1 MHYDDFE
8 YNWRSV
14 ERPWD
19 EGRWDEEPKAVTG
32 SYSLSEKRYQFDKI
46 DHTTQGAY
54 KFRDANGLFWVP
66 KYAVA
71 GMVHPNED
79 HPAHPGYVIIDP
91 YVEFSACYW
100 NDREKQTTGER
111 VPEMGK
117 GYRKYQISEI
127 QAPAN
132 IQHIVKVKVLSLH
145 SHNEELFAVC
155 EDGKVRGFDFD
166 NNEWYDLPA
175 VTK

>member
-1 MHYDDFE
+1 MHYDDFA
-8 YNWRSV
+8 Y
-14 ERPWD
+14 
-19 EGRWDEEPKAVTG
+19 GYQWDEEPKAVTG

-71 GMVHPNED
+71 GMVHPNEN
-79 HPAHPGYVIIDP
+79 HPGYVIIDP

-111 VPEMGK
+111 VPEMRESGK
-117 GYRKYQISEI
+117 GYRKYEI
-127 QAPAN
+127 TPLAN
-132 IQHIVKVKVLSLH
+132 IQPLTKVKVL
-145 SHNEELFAVC
+145 NICNVNGELYAVC
-155 EDGKVRGFDFD
+155 EDGRVRSFDFD
-166 NNEWYDLPA
+166 ENEWYDLPA

>member
-1 MHYDDFE
+1 MHYDDLE
-8 YNWRSV
+8 YNYG
-14 ERPWD
+14 WD
-19 EGRWDEEPKAVTG
+19 EDRRWDEEPKAVT
-32 SYSLSEKRYQFDKI
+32 SLSEKRYLFEKI
-46 DHTTQGAY
+46 DHATQGAY
-54 KFRDANGLFWVP
+54 KFRDSHGLFWVP

-79 HPAHPGYVIIDP
+79 HPGYVIIDP
-91 YVEFSACYW
+91 YVEFSARYW
-100 NDREKQTTGER
+100 NGMENVTTSDP
-111 VPEMGK
+111 VPEMRESGK
-117 GYRKYQISEI
+117 GYRKYEI

-132 IQHIVKVKVLSLH
+132 IQPVTKVKVLSLH

-166 NNEWYDLPA
+166 DNEWYDLPA

>member
-8 YNWRSV
+8 YSYGYQ
-14 ERPWD
+14 WD
-19 EGRWDEEPKAVTG
+19 EVRRWDEEPKAVT
-32 SYSLSEKRYQFDKI
+32 SLAEKRYQFDKI
-46 DHTTQGAY
+46 DHVTQGAY

-79 HPAHPGYVIIDP
+79 HPGYVIIDP
-91 YVEFSACYW
+91 YVDFSARYW
-100 NDREKQTTGER
+100 NGMENVTTSDP

-117 GYRKYQISEI
+117 GYRKYEI

-132 IQHIVKVKVLSLH
+132 LQPLTKVKVL
-145 SHNEELFAVC
+145 NICNVNGELYAVC
-155 EDGKVRGFDFD
+155 EDGRVRSFDFD
-166 NNEWYDLPA
+166 ENEWIDLPA
-175 VTK
+175 ILK

>member
-19 EGRWDEEPKAVTG
+19 EGRWDEEPKVVTG

-46 DHTTQGAY
+46 DHSTQGAY

-71 GMVHPNED
+71 GMVHPNEN
-79 HPAHPGYVIIDP
+79 HPGYVIIDP

-117 GYRKYQISEI
+117 GYHKYEI
-127 QAPAN
+127 TPPEN
-132 IQHIVKVKVLSLH
+132 IQPIVKVKVLSLH
-145 SHNEELFAVC
+145 SHNDELFAVC

-166 NNEWYDLPA
+166 NNEWYNLPA
-175 VTK
+175 IVK

>member
-1 MHYDDFE
+1 MHYDDLE
-8 YNWRSV
+8 YNYG
-14 ERPWD
+14 WD
-19 EGRWDEEPKAVTG
+19 EDRRWDEEPKAVT
-32 SYSLSEKRYQFDKI
+32 SLSEKRYLFEKI
-46 DHTTQGAY
+46 DHVTQGAY

-79 HPAHPGYVIIDP
+79 HPGYVIIDP
-91 YVEFSACYW
+91 YVDFSARYW
-100 NDREKQTTGER
+100 NGMENVTTSDL

-117 GYRKYQISEI
+117 GYRKYEI
-127 QAPAN
+127 TPPEN
-132 IQHIVKVKVLSLH
+132 IQPIVKVKVLSLH

-175 VTK
+175 VVK

>member
-1 MHYDDFE
+1 MHYDDLV
-8 YNWRSV
+8 Y
-14 ERPWD
+14 
-19 EGRWDEEPKAVTG
+19 GYQWDEEPKAVT
-32 SYSLSEKRYQFDKI
+32 SLSEKRYLFEKI
-46 DHTTQGAY
+46 DHATQGAY
-54 KFRDANGLFWVP
+54 KFRDSHGLFWVP

-79 HPAHPGYVIIDP
+79 HPGYVIIDP
-91 YVEFSACYW
+91 YVDFSARYW
-100 NDREKQTTGER
+100 NGMENVTTSDP

-117 GYRKYQISEI
+117 GYRKYEI
-127 QAPAN
+127 TPPAN
-132 IQHIVKVKVLSLH
+132 IQPLTKVKVLSLH

-175 VTK
+175 IVK

>member
-1 MHYDDFE
+1 MHYDDLV
-8 YNWRSV
+8 Y
-14 ERPWD
+14 
-19 EGRWDEEPKAVTG
+19 GYQWDEEPKAVA
-32 SYSLSEKRYQFDKI
+32 SLSEKRYLFEKI
-46 DHTTQGAY
+46 DHATQGAY
-54 KFRDANGLFWVP
+54 KFRDSNGLFWVP

-79 HPAHPGYVIIDP
+79 HPGYVIIDP
-91 YVEFSACYW
+91 YVDFSARYW
-100 NDREKQTTGER
+100 NGMENVTTGDP
-111 VPEMGK
+111 VPEMRESGK

-132 IQHIVKVKVLSLH
+132 IQPVTKVKVLSLH

-175 VTK
+175 VVK